1 MLQGTRSP
9 QGSDVKGLIL
19 TILKLQCMGKILNT
33 LEIIK
38 TWSFKCSLH
47 FIFSSLVVL

>member
-9 QGSDVKGLIL
+9 QGSDNGPIL
-19 TILKLQCMGKILNT
+19 TILKLQCMGKIILNT